1 MDRGLSMYSWIP
13 VDGDA
18 PQSHDAIRFRKA
30 LGSFATGV
38 CLVTTVADD
47 GKREGMTINSF
58 ASVSLAPPLILWS
71 IRDDAR
77 SAHAFL
83 ASRHFVLSVLAA
95 DQADLAMHFARP
107 TLDKFQTCEDAFEP
121 GIGDCPRL
129 KHSVASFECTVYSR
143 HQEGDH
149 TILLGRVQTFNTSD
163 HAPLLFHAGKMGSL
177 QELAG
182 QLT

>member
-1 MDRGLSMYSWIP
+1 MYSWIP

-18 PQSHDAIRFRKA
+18 PQTHDAQRLRKA
-30 LGSFATGV
+30 LGSFPTGV

-77 SAHAFL
+77 SASAFL
-83 ASRHFVLSVLAA
+83 TSRSFVLSVLAA
-95 DQADLAMHFARP
+95 DQADLALHFARP
-107 TLDKFQTCEDAFEP
+107 TLDKFHSCENAFES
-121 GIGDCPRL
+121 GIGTCPRL
-129 KHSVASFECTVYSR
+129 RHSVATYECTVYSR

-149 TILLGRVQTFNTSD
+149 TILLGRVQEFSWSD
-163 HAPLLFHAGKMGSL
+163 HAPLMFHAGKMGSM
-177 QELAG
+177 QELAA
-182 QLT
+182 LSP